1 MAYTMKQVCEK
12 TEKIVPRSLRYTSFP
27 QKVTFALAVRLQ
39 TRLWR
44 RYAAINFLRWH
55 GGIHIYFAVP
65 SHTRHWILI
74 KNPVLFYSLA
84 MRFMESIMI
93 DFIHLVG

>member
-39 TRLWR
+39 TRL
-44 RYAAINFLRWH
+44 
-55 GGIHIYFAVP
+55 
-65 SHTRHWILI
+65 
-74 KNPVLFYSLA
+74 
-84 MRFMESIMI
+84 
-93 DFIHLVG
+93 